1 MAIVLDG
8 GALMATAREVMIEH
22 FHTLQPES
30 SIAEAVKQFK
40 VATEEEQRR
49 VFGMLVTDEGGH
61 LIGMVSM
68 YDILLFIRP
77 KHVHIWG
84 MMDDID
90 TSGLLEDVCEK
101 VKSVRVDD
109 IMTTDIITVTPDTHI
124 MVVLDIMIKKHVRRI
139 PVVDGENILGIV
151 YISDLFNFLAEMF
164 V

>member
-1 MAIVLDG
+1 MVIVPKG
-8 GALMATAREVMIEH
+8 GTPMATAREVMIEQ
-22 FHTLQPES
+22 FHTLRPES
-30 SIAEAVKQFK
+30 SVAEAVKQFK
-40 VATEEEQRR
+40 IATEEEHRR

-84 MMDDID
+84 VMDDID
-90 TSGLLEDVCEK
+90 TSGLLEELCEK

-139 PVVDGENILGIV
+139 PVIDGDNILGIV
-151 YISDLFNFLAEMF
+151 YISDLFNFLAEKF